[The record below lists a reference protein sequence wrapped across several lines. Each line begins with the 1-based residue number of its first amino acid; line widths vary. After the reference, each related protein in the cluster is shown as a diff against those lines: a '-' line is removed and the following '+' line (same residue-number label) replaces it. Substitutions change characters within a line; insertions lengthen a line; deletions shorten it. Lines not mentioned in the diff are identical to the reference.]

1 MSFIKVK
8 KFKIKNSKRHSQES
22 EQEDRMGK
30 KYFESIHLIKDL
42 YPETYNYT

>member
-30 KYFESIHLIKDL
+30 DILNPYI
-42 YPETYNYT
+42 